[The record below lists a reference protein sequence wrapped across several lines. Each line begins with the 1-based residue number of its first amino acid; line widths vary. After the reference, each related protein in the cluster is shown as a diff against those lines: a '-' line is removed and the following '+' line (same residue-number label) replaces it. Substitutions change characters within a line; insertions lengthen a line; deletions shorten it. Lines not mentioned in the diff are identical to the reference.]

1 MVVVW
6 KVVRVILNY
15 RFTTFITYHNSL
27 HGFRAG
33 RGTGTAI
40 LEIKM
45 LQEVTAM
52 REAVLHGIFLDLHNA
67 YYALDRS
74 R

>member
-1 MVVVW
+1 ME
-6 KVVRVILNY
+6 VILDH
-15 RFTTFITYHNSL
+15 RFTNSITYHNSL

-40 LEIKM
+40 LEVKL

-52 REAVLHGIFLDLHNA
+52 REAVLHGIFLDLHNE
-67 YYALDRS
+67 YNALDRS

>member
-1 MVVVW
+1 MEVMW
-6 KVVRVILNY
+6 KVVAVILNY
-15 RFTTFITYHNSL
+15 RFTNFITYHNYL

-40 LEIKM
+40 LEVKLI
-45 LQEVTAM
+45 QEVTEM
-52 REAVLHGIFLDLHNA
+52 REAVLHGIFLDLQNA
-67 YYALDRS
+67 YDALDRY